1 MNPEIDLYGVFIP
14 SLLLLAVLALSLTTG
29 LRLLLARLGLYRLV
43 WHRSLF
49 NFCLFVVVLSA
60 CVQGSLWWRP

>member
-1 MNPEIDLYGVFIP
+1 MNAEIDLYGVFIP
-14 SLLLLAVLALSLTTG
+14 NLLLLAVAALCLTTV
-29 LRLLLARLGLYRLV
+29 LRLLLARLGLYRAV

>member
-1 MNPEIDLYGVFIP
+1 MNAEIDLYGVFVP
-14 SLLLLAVLALSLTTG
+14 SLLLLAVLALGLTTG
-29 LRLLLARLGLYRLV
+29 LRMLLARLGLYRVV

-60 CVQGSLWWRP
+60 CAQASQWWKT